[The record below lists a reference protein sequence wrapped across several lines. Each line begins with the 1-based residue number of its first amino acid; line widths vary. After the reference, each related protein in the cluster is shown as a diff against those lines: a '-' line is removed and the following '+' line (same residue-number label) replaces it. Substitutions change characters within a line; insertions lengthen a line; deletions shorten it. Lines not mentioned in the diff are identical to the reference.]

1 LTQVFVSVGSNQ
13 QARQFVPMALAA
25 LQSEFSPIVMS
36 PVYESVA
43 VGFDGENFINLVVS
57 FDTGLSLSKLAGKLD
72 QIEQSC
78 GRKRGEK
85 RFTSRTMDLDLLL
98 YGDLLRHDENY
109 DIPRDEIT
117 RYAFVLKPLSQLAP
131 EHIHPGLGKSFS
143 RLWREGDFSGQE
155 LWKIELQG

>member
-1 LTQVFVSVGSNQ
+1 M
-13 QARQFVPMALAA
+13 PIALAA
-25 LQSEFSPIVMS
+25 LQSEFSPVVLS

-57 FDTGLSLSKLAGKLD
+57 FETGLSLSKLAGKLD
-72 QIEQSC
+72 QIEHSC

-98 YGDLLRHDENY
+98 YGNLLRHDEQY
-109 DIPRDEIT
+109 DIPRDEII

-131 EHIHPGLGKSFS
+131 EHIHPELGVSFS
-143 RLWREGDFSGQE
+143 WLWREGDFSGQQ
-155 LWKIELQG
+155 LWEIVLQDL